1 MTTSKSLQN
10 ASKTPWT
17 RERAI
22 KLGQW
27 LVDYGSNNNLPM
39 AIAVILDGQRVF
51 QYALSGTS
59 AENDLWIERKRRTV
73 ELTKLSSLEY
83 RQTLLRSGIND
94 SELPLTDDV
103 MAFCGGG
110 YPLFDSSGYRG
121 VAIVSGL
128 PHLKD
133 DEVVSMAVEIASSQG
148 GDSL

>member
-1 MTTSKSLQN
+1 MTSSKSQQN

-27 LVDYGSNNNLPM
+27 LVDYGSKNNLPM

-51 QYALSGTS
+51 QFALSGTS

-83 RQTLLRSGIND
+83 RETLLRAGINN
-94 SELPLTDDV
+94 SELPLTDGV

-133 DEVVSMAVEIASSQG
+133 DEVVSRAVEIASSQG
-148 GDSL
+148 DDS